1 MEDSLTNLYQ
11 TSTASCKIHIH
22 PKWLTT
28 EDLDEAIAN
37 EIKQKVEGNCNRD
50 GYVKKGSVTV
60 IKRSAGMA
68 TSNETNGLV
77 SFDVVYQV
85 QICFPVANQKM
96 ICRIKTSNKIGFHVI
111 PCYEHGQEKL
121 DEDENPLVII
131 IPKQRVDSKT
141 ILPHLKENLFVLV
154 RIIGSRFDLGDDKI
168 SVVGTITHFGDNA
181 ETLLEKLSASEE
193 KKGGEDGEDGEG
205 GEMES

>member
-1 MEDSLTNLYQ
+1 MADSLTNLYQ

-28 EDLDEAIAN
+28 DDLEEAITN

-50 GYVKKGSVTV
+50 GYVKKGSVTML
-60 IKRSAGMA
+60 KRSAGMA
-68 TSNETNGLV
+68 SGNETNGLV

-85 QICFPVANQKM
+85 QICFPVANQLI
-96 ICRIKTSNKIGFHVI
+96 ICKIKTSNKIGFHVI
-111 PCYEHGQEKL
+111 PCYEYGLEKL

-131 IPKQRVDSKT
+131 IPKQRVDPL
-141 ILPHLKENLFVLV
+141 ILPNLKENLFVLV

-168 SVVGTITHFGDNA
+168 SVVGTITHFGTTA
-181 ETLLEKLSASEE
+181 QILFSLLK
-193 KKGGEDGEDGEG
+193 
-205 GEMES
+205 